1 MVIVLMGVS
10 GAGKTTVGR
19 LLAQALGA
27 EFAEGDAYHP
37 AENIAKMRRGIPL
50 EDADRWPWLAILG
63 AQIDRWLAA
72 GTTVVLACSAL
83 KQRYRDV
90 LARGRTD
97 VRFVHLEGDKAL
109 IRLRLDGRRGHYMP
123 ATLLDSQFAALEAP
137 SDAITVDV
145 TGTPELIV
153 ADILRRLGQ
162 RVQKTSNAITACQ
175 SGSRKARGPQPEAQ
189 RGSRSSRTSDG

>member
-19 LLAQALGA
+19 LLAAALHA

-37 AENIAKMRRGIPL
+37 PENIEKMRRGIPL
-50 EDADRWPWLAILG
+50 EDADRWPWLQILS

-72 GTTVVLACSAL
+72 GMTVVLACSAL

-90 LARGRTD
+90 LAKGRPG

-109 IRLRLDGRRGHYMP
+109 IRLRLDRRRGHYMP
-123 ATLLDSQFAALEAP
+123 ATLLDSQFAALEPPA
-137 SDAITVDV
+137 DAITVDV
-145 TGTPELIV
+145 TGTPAALV
-153 ADILRRLGQ
+153 ADILQRLGQ
-162 RVQKTSNAITACQ
+162 SNQKTVTDITACQ
-175 SGSRKARGPQPEAQ
+175 SGCRKGPGRRREARPGT
-189 RGSRSSRTSDG
+189 RSSRRSGG